1 MNQSNHM
8 RKLQV
13 LNYLEV
19 NNEQDGR
26 QIAQTCQMTFE
37 ATGMLLLRLFRQG
50 LVKRE
55 LDAQDQVF
63 FYSLTSKGRDRLN
76 YFRNRA
82 GSLGGHYAKKS

>member
-37 ATGMLLLRLFRQG
+37 AAGMLLLRLFRLG
-50 LVKRE
+50 WSKE
-55 LDAQDQVF
+55 SWMPKIKYF
-63 FYSLTSKGRDRLN
+63 FIPLPLRVGID
-76 YFRNRA
+76 
-82 GSLGGHYAKKS
+82 